1 MTLSADFTPARLSRR
16 QLLAT
21 ALAALATP
29 ALAEAPVRSPRPIP
43 RPGPQPARKTRTATP
58 GEGIAALVAAAKLGG
73 TVSVAVIDTATGRL
87 LEGLD
92 ERQGMPP
99 ASCAKAIT
107 ALYALDR
114 LGAAHTWVTR
124 VLVTGPV
131 SGGQVQGD
139 LILQGSG
146 DPTLTTD
153 GLGDLAARLAARG
166 IRGVTGRYLV
176 HAGGLPH
183 LARIDRDQPDHVG
196 YNPAICGLNLNHNRV
211 YFEWKRAGQGWDLT
225 MDARGE
231 RFVPPVSMATMHA
244 ANREGPLFTYAQGN
258 GTDDWTVASTALG
271 KGGSRWLPVRQ
282 PEVYAGEVFRT
293 LARAQGIRL
302 PEARVVAQAP
312 KGTVVTQLA
321 SDPLGPV
328 MRDMLKYST
337 NLTAEVVG
345 LTTSGAATLT
355 ASAGQM
361 ADWLRGRYG
370 ATGKFVDHSG
380 LGGASRISA
389 SDMARALAQGRG
401 SGLPGLLKEFGMRD
415 ARGAAIKGHPTRV
428 PCKTGT
434 LNFASGLVGYV
445 EPPGGRSL
453 TFAIFCADV
462 ARRDRLPA
470 AQREEPEGG
479 KAWVKRA
486 RGLQAQLVGRWGQ
499 AFA

>member
-1 MTLSADFTPARLSRR
+1 MTLPPVPPLHLSRR

-21 ALAALATP
+21 ALAAMAAP
-29 ALAEAPVRSPRPIP
+29 ALAEAPDRSPRPER
-43 RPGPQPARKTRTATP
+43 RPGKSAARKASADQ
-58 GEGIAALVAAAKLGG
+58 GIAALVAAAKLGG
-73 TVSVAVIDTATGRL
+73 GVSIAVIDTASGQL

-92 ERQGMPP
+92 AAQGMPP

-166 IRGVTGRYLV
+166 IRGVTGRFLV
-176 HAGGLPH
+176 LAGGLPH
-183 LARIDRDQPDHVG
+183 LPQIDRDQPDHVG

-211 YFEWKRAGQGWDLT
+211 YFEWKRAGQGYDLT

-231 RFVPPVSMATMHA
+231 RFVPPVTMATMRA
-244 ANREGPLFTYAQGN
+244 ANRESPLFTYRQGN

-271 KGGSRWLPVRQ
+271 TGGSRWLPVRQ
-282 PEVYAGEVFRT
+282 PEIYAGEVFRT

-302 PEARVVAQAP
+302 PEARLVAQAP

-321 SDPLGPV
+321 SEPLGPV

-345 LTTSGAATLT
+345 LTSSGAGTLA
-355 ASAGQM
+355 ASGGRM

-370 ATGKFVDHSG
+370 AAARFVDHSG

-401 SGLPGLLKEFGMRD
+401 SGLPGLLKDFGMRN
-415 ARGAAIKGHPTRV
+415 AAGAEIKGHPTRV

-434 LNFASGLVGYV
+434 LNFASGLVGYI

-453 TFAIFCADV
+453 TFAIFVADV
-462 ARRDRLPA
+462 ARRDRLPQG
-470 AQREEPEGG
+470 QREEPEGG
-479 KAWVKRA
+479 RAWTKRA
-486 RGLQAQLVGRWGQ
+486 RGLQAQLVGRWAG